1 MRALSLILLLAQSL
15 IATPALAQTYAWQVC
30 EGTLGRSGPVLSDCR
45 PLIGHIDP
53 QGRDLWITTT
63 APPPAVAQG
72 QVLRITGVAS
82 SEAWLNDVFLGAN
95 GRPGGD
101 GRSERPGGYEVEF
114 AIPPS
119 AWGPERSVLTLRL
132 SSFHAG
138 ARLAQPI
145 GAIKVVPARD
155 GLLRSQ
161 IAVNLTLVGMLAA
174 SAFGFGVI
182 HRLRRTTSSLLLMGM
197 AASAA
202 LLAGLEVLPF
212 LLDYAYPLHIW
223 RLAGLWLL
231 TVAFAFLLVVY
242 STRGVRHSIRQR
254 LRWIAVIAVGLA
266 GLFASYDLKILGTLA
281 AAVVVAIA
289 AWALGP
295 RPRLSRGAGLYLA
308 SAVTLAA
315 ASLAFF
321 AEVFHLLLIA
331 SLLVPMLMLHVTR
344 LARDDLSRERALARA
359 ASPPDR
365 LAVTTGR
372 RVTLVELSDVVAIC
386 GADDYV
392 EVVLLDGRRLLH
404 ASRLDHLQTE
414 LPSTFVRVHRSAIAN
429 LQHAEGLDRDGSSWR
444 LLVRSH
450 GPVRISRA
458 RVAEIRSALL
468 PASS

>member
-15 IATPALAQTYAWQVC
+15 IAAPALAQTYDWQVC
-30 EGTLGRSGPVLSDCR
+30 EGAPGRSGPVLSDCR
-45 PLIGHIDP
+45 PLKSHVDP
-53 QGRDLWITTT
+53 QGREIWITATVVSPT
-63 APPPAVAQG
+63 VVQG

-101 GRSERPGGYEVEF
+101 ARSERPGRYEAEF

-119 AWGPERSVLTLRL
+119 AWGSKRSVLTLRL

-138 ARLAQPI
+138 ARLARPI

-155 GLLRSQ
+155 ALLRSQ
-161 IAVNLTLVGMLAA
+161 IAVNLTLVGVLAA

-197 AASAA
+197 AACAA
-202 LLAGLEVLPF
+202 LLAVVEALPF

-231 TVAFAFLLVVY
+231 TVAFAGLLVVY
-242 STRGVRHSIRQR
+242 ATRGVRHPIRLR
-254 LRWIAVIAVGLA
+254 LRWIAAIAVGLA
-266 GLFASYDLKILGTLA
+266 GMFASYDLKILGTLA
-281 AAVVVAIA
+281 AAVGVALA
-289 AWALGP
+289 AWAFGP
-295 RPRLSRGAGLYLA
+295 RRRISPGARLYLA
-308 SAVTLAA
+308 SAISLAA

-392 EVVLLDGRRLLH
+392 EVALLDGRRLLH
-404 ASRLDHLQTE
+404 ASRLDHLQSE
-414 LPSTFVRVHRSAIAN
+414 LPSTFIRVHRSAIAN
-429 LQHAEGLDRDGSSWR
+429 LQHAEGLNREGSNWR
-444 LLVRSH
+444 LLVRSY
-450 GPVRISRA
+450 GPVRVSRA
-458 RVAEIRSALL
+458 RIAEIRSALL
-468 PASS
+468 PAVS

>member
-101 GRSERPGGYEVEF
+101 GPSERPGRYEVEF

-174 SAFGFGVI
+174 SAFG
-182 HRLRRTTSSLLLMGM
+182 S
-197 AASAA
+197 
-202 LLAGLEVLPF
+202 
-212 LLDYAYPLHIW
+212 
-223 RLAGLWLL
+223 
-231 TVAFAFLLVVY
+231 
-242 STRGVRHSIRQR
+242 
-254 LRWIAVIAVGLA
+254 
-266 GLFASYDLKILGTLA
+266 
-281 AAVVVAIA
+281 
-289 AWALGP
+289 
-295 RPRLSRGAGLYLA
+295 
-308 SAVTLAA
+308 
-315 ASLAFF
+315 
-321 AEVFHLLLIA
+321 
-331 SLLVPMLMLHVTR
+331 
-344 LARDDLSRERALARA
+344 
-359 ASPPDR
+359 
-365 LAVTTGR
+365 
-372 RVTLVELSDVVAIC
+372 
-386 GADDYV
+386 
-392 EVVLLDGRRLLH
+392 
-404 ASRLDHLQTE
+404 
-414 LPSTFVRVHRSAIAN
+414 
-429 LQHAEGLDRDGSSWR
+429 
-444 LLVRSH
+444 
-450 GPVRISRA
+450 
-458 RVAEIRSALL
+458 
-468 PASS
+468 